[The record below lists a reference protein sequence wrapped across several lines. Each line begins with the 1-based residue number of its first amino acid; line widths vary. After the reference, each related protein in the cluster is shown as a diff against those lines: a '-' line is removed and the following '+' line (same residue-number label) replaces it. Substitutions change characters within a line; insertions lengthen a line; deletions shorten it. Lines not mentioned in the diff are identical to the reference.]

1 MKHLGA
7 FVGKVETK
15 EEGDRA
21 LLVAVGQI
29 AFFAERISE
38 SFKGQDG
45 ELTMLSFS
53 RILRT
58 TSYKTWA
65 K

>member
-1 MKHLGA
+1 MLIGSY
-7 FVGKVETK
+7 VGKVEPK
-15 EEGDRA
+15 DEGDRA

-29 AFFAERISE
+29 SSFAERISE

-45 ELTMLSFS
+45 EIALLSFS

-58 TSYKTWA
+58 TSVKTWA